1 MFKIVQMLP
10 ALGWGGAQM
19 FCIQLCNELAKYPG
33 YEVTLV
39 SLYDHN
45 STHMSTDLIDER
57 VKFITLGKK
66 KGFDAKIFKKV
77 YNLLQE
83 IKPDVV
89 HTHLHS
95 GYYVTLAYLM
105 MNDPATRKIHTF
117 HSLVTKD
124 APWHGRLI
132 YKYFFQRGIIHPVS
146 ISEEVFKGAVEEY
159 NDCIKTLIH
168 NGSVPVQSSSKFQS
182 VTDTITGLKKNKD
195 TKVLVNV
202 GRIYKVK
209 NQQLIIDTMKILEA
223 EGENAIALII
233 GGLLAKDHPAYLQED
248 EELYDQLIQNK
259 PKNVHFIGK
268 VNNVG
273 DYLLN
278 ADAFLLPSLYEGL
291 PISLLEAMSAGAVP
305 VCTPVG
311 GLLDIIKPNI
321 GFLSKDLSTESY
333 LAALKAFLHS
343 DNQTIEKLKANC
355 KAVYQSEFSME
366 SCAAKYNKLYHNNMT
381 GFIIIMLCSNF
392 LSQTIA
398 IL

>member
-10 ALGWGGAQM
+10 ALGWGGAQV
-19 FCIQLCNELAKYPG
+19 FCIQLCNELAKYPN
-33 YEVTLV
+33 YDVTLV

-45 STHMSTDLIDER
+45 SHHMSTDLIDHR
-57 VKFITLGKK
+57 VKFVTLGKR

-77 YNLLQE
+77 YNLVQE
-83 IKPDVV
+83 MKPNVV

-95 GYYVTLAYLM
+95 GYYATLAYLM
-105 MNDPATRKIHTF
+105 MNNSCMRKIHTF

-124 APWHGRLI
+124 APWHGRLL
-132 YKYFFQRGIIHPVS
+132 YKYFFQKDIIHPVS

-159 NDCIKTLIH
+159 GDCIKTLIH
-168 NGSVPVQSSSKFQS
+168 NGSIPVQPSPKFQS
-182 VTDTITGLKKNKD
+182 ITDAINSLKKNKD

-209 NQQLIIDTMKILEA
+209 NQQLIIDAMKILEA
-223 EGENAIALII
+223 EGGNTIALII
-233 GGLLAKDHPAYLQED
+233 GGYLPED
-248 EELYDQLIQNK
+248 KELYDQLIQIK
-259 PKNVHFIGK
+259 PNNVYFIGK

-278 ADAFLLPSLYEGL
+278 ADAFLLPSVYEGL

-305 VCTPVG
+305 ICTPVG

-321 GFLSKDLSTESY
+321 GFLSKDLSAESY

-343 DNQTIEKLKANC
+343 DNQAIEKLKANC
-355 KAVYQSEFSME
+355 RYVYQNEFSMV
-366 SCAAKYNKLYHNNMT
+366 SCAAKYDKLYHN
-381 GFIIIMLCSNF
+381 GESK
-392 LSQTIA
+392 
-398 IL
+398 

>member
-1 MFKIVQMLP
+1 
-10 ALGWGGAQM
+10 M
-19 FCIQLCNELAKYPG
+19 FCIQLCNELAKYCG

-57 VKFITLGKK
+57 VKFITLGKE
-66 KGFDAKIFKKV
+66 KGFDAKIFRKV

-83 IKPDVV
+83 KKPNVV

-95 GYYVTLAYLM
+95 GYYATLAYLM
-105 MNDPATRKIHTF
+105 MNNSAIRKIHTF

-132 YKYFFQRGIIHPVS
+132 YKYFFQKNIIHPVS

-159 NDCIKTLIH
+159 GDCIKTLIH
-168 NGSVPVQSSSKFQS
+168 NGSVPVQPSSKFQS
-182 VTDTITGLKKNKD
+182 VTETINSLKKNKD

-223 EGENAIALII
+223 DSENAIALII
-233 GGLLAKDHPAYLQED
+233 GGLLTKDNPAYLQED

-259 PKNVHFIGK
+259 PNNVHFIGK

-392 LSQTIA
+392 LSQTIV

>member
-1 MFKIVQMLP
+1 
-10 ALGWGGAQM
+10 
-19 FCIQLCNELAKYPG
+19 
-33 YEVTLV
+33 
-39 SLYDHN
+39 
-45 STHMSTDLIDER
+45 
-57 VKFITLGKK
+57 LGKK
-66 KGFDAKIFKKV
+66 KGFDTKIFKKV
-77 YNLLQE
+77 YNFLQE
-83 IKPDVV
+83 LKPNVV

-95 GYYVTLAYLM
+95 GYYATLAYM
-105 MNDPATRKIHTF
+105 IMNDSDIRKIHTF

-159 NDCIKTLIH
+159 GDCIKTLIH
-168 NGSVPVQSSSKFQS
+168 NGSVPVQPSPNFQS
-182 VTDTITGLKKNKD
+182 VTDTISRLKKNKD

-233 GGLLAKDHPAYLQED
+233 GGVLAKDNPAYLQED
-248 EELYDQLIQNK
+248 EELYNQLIQNK
-259 PKNVHFIGK
+259 PKNVHFMGK
-268 VNNVG
+268 VNNVS

-311 GLLDIIKPNI
+311 GLLDIIKPDI

-333 LAALKAFLHS
+333 LAALKTFLHS
-343 DNQTIEKLKANC
+343 DVETIEKLKVNC
-355 KAVYQSEFSME
+355 KALYQKEFSME
-366 SCAAKYNKLYHNNMT
+366 SCAAKYDRLYHNVV
-381 GFIIIMLCSNF
+381 
-392 LSQTIA
+392 
-398 IL
+398 